1 MDDEFNQRKQRHRR
15 RKGWEFTF
23 VGETAEK
30 RNERGNRAK
39 YTPELTQN
47 QLKIDRVFPLST
59 TQVGDRVVIQQIQSG
74 KNMVHSLSKMGL
86 TLGSEARVIS
96 KTKSGSVIVCTQD
109 EQIGLD
115 AGMANQ
121 VMVAFASGKS

>member
-1 MDDEFNQRKQRHRR
+1 MDNELNKGKQRHRR
-15 RKGWEFTF
+15 RKGWAFTF

-30 RNERGNRAK
+30 RNEGGNRTK
-39 YTPELTQN
+39 YAPELTQN
-47 QLKIDRVFPLST
+47 ELKIDRAFPLSA
-59 TQVGDRVVIQQIQSG
+59 TQVGDRVIINQILSG
-74 KNMVHSLSKMGL
+74 KNTIHSLSNMGL
-86 TLGSEARVIS
+86 TLGSEVQVIS

-121 VMVAFASGKS
+121 VMVAFIAGKS